1 MSHAP
6 FIWGAYSIGAIV
18 LLWCAFAPLLR
29 KKSITRDIRRLV
41 QVEERSRDTN
51 T

>member
-1 MSHAP
+1 MNHAP
-6 FIWGAYSIGAIV
+6 FIWSSYAIFGIV

-29 KKSITRDIRRLV
+29 KRAAIRKIRTIIRI
-41 QVEERSRDTN
+41 EEKKVDSN

>member
-6 FIWGAYSIGAIV
+6 FIWGAYSIGAVV
-18 LLWCAFAPLLR
+18 LLWCAVAPLIR
-29 KKSITRDIRRLV
+29 KKSITKGIRRLI
-41 QVEERSRDTN
+41 QIEERSRDSN